1 MTEQE
6 FERLK
11 QRFGADVSLW
21 PAPYKQDGLRFLS
34 DEQEPGEDDALDRL
48 ILDASQ
54 AATDEIALTRKVL
67 ASIGDD
73 RKPAGALAGA
83 WRLWTVPA
91 AASGFAAL
99 LLIAAVSGYVAAD
112 RGIDETDDSLMALAL
127 GGGGFGDTGNGLFS
141 EEDQL

>member
-6 FERLK
+6 FERLER
-11 QRFGADVSLW
+11 RFGANVSLW
-21 PAPYKQDGLRFLS
+21 PAPYRQAGLRFLS
-34 DEQEPGEDDALDRL
+34 GEQEPGEDDALDRL

-54 AATDEIALTRKVL
+54 AMTDEVALTRKVL
-67 ASIGDD
+67 ATIGEE
-73 RKPAGALAGA
+73 RRLVGGLAGI

-99 LLIAAVSGYVAAD
+99 LLIAAVAGYVAAD

-127 GGGGFGDTGNGLFS
+127 GGGGFGDTGNGLFG